1 MRGAFGRRRRR
12 GESILYGVM
21 LATKKV
27 SSRASKQGFLVGRR
41 SRALTPHNQR
51 PARSMVLERSEFSP
65 EQKKPAPGPRTTM
78 GREIAQPREVNEP
91 GDRVSQKLAFLY
103 DEDYA

>member
-1 MRGAFGRRRRR
+1 
-12 GESILYGVM
+12 
-21 LATKKV
+21 
-27 SSRASKQGFLVGRR
+27 
-41 SRALTPHNQR
+41 
-51 PARSMVLERSEFSP
+51 
-65 EQKKPAPGPRTTM
+65 M